1 MTRYKDING
10 DSGVSEYESGPDF
23 IRVRFKKSGTYLWT
37 TASAGSTHIRNM
49 QQLAQRGDGL
59 NAYIQRYV
67 RNSCVRQER

>member
-23 IRVRFKKSGTYLWT
+23 IRVRFEKGGTYLWT
-37 TASAGSTHIRNM
+37 AASAGSTHIRNM

-59 NAYIQRYV
+59 NAYINRYV
-67 RNSCVRQER
+67 RNSFARRER